1 MDNKN
6 KILISDPIAEQGIE
20 KLKEYFHVDYKPGV
34 TKDELLKI
42 IKDYSGLVVRSETK
56 VTKDIIEEGKNL
68 KVIGRA
74 GVGVD
79 NIDVEYATR
88 KGILVINAPEGNTI
102 SAAEHTFA
110 LILSLSRKIPQA
122 FYSLKSGKWDR
133 KSFIGYEL
141 YGKILGLVGLG
152 RIGSEVAKRA
162 RAFKMKVVAYDPYIS
177 MERAKELE
185 VELLNNL
192 DELLRISD
200 YVSLHLPLNSE
211 TENLIGERELSL
223 MKPSAYLINCARG
236 KLVDEKALYNA
247 LKERKIAGCA
257 LDVFSKEPIEPDN
270 PLLTLDNVV
279 LTPHLGASTQEAQE
293 KVALIVAEEII
304 RYFKGEPVLNA
315 VNLPI
320 IISDEISPYVIL
332 GEKLGKFLAQLTDS
346 YPEELEIQ
354 ICGELSQKLETSLA
368 SAVVKGFL
376 EPILMEP
383 INFIN
388 ALPLAKERK
397 LRIKESRTQDT
408 EIYRSL
414 IKLQLKTE
422 KGLLELTGTVNRGQ
436 ERIVKIQ
443 DYYIDLNLAPY
454 LLIAFHTDRPGIIG
468 KVGTILG
475 KENINI
481 AAMQVGRKELGK
493 EAVMVLIV
501 DNPVSSSV
509 LNELKSV
516 ENIHRVYYV
525 CL

>member
-1 MDNKN
+1 ME
-6 KILISDPIAEQGIE
+6 KILVSDPIAEQGLE
-20 KLKEYFHVDYKPGV
+20 KLKEYFQVDYKPGILRE
-34 TKDELLKI
+34 ELLKI
-42 IKDYSGLVVRSETK
+42 IPEYSGLVVRSETK
-56 VTKDIIEEGKNL
+56 VTKEIIEEGKKL

-102 SAAEHTFA
+102 AAAEHTMA

-122 FYSLKSGKWDR
+122 FYSLKEGKWER
-133 KSFIGYEL
+133 KKFIGHEL
-141 YGKILGLVGLG
+141 YGKTLGLIGLG

-162 RAFKMKVVAYDPYIS
+162 KAFKMKVVAYDPFIPV
-177 MERAKELE
+177 ERAKELE
-185 VELLNNL
+185 VELLNNM
-192 DELLRISD
+192 DELLKISD
-200 YVSLHLPLNSE
+200 YVSLHLPLTPE
-211 TENLIGERELSL
+211 TENLIGERELNL
-223 MKPSAYLINCARG
+223 MKPTSFLINSARG
-236 KLVDEKALYNA
+236 KLVDENALYNA
-247 LKERKIAGCA
+247 LKEGRIAGCA
-257 LDVFSKEPIEPDN
+257 LDVFREEPLSPNN

-304 RYFKGEPVLNA
+304 KYFKGEPVLNA

-320 IISDEISPYVIL
+320 VISEEILPYVKL
-332 GEKLGKFLAQLTDS
+332 GEKLGKFMAQLTDS

-354 ICGELSQKLETSLA
+354 VCGELSQKIETSLA

-376 EPILMEP
+376 EPILMDSV
-383 INFIN
+383 NLIN
-388 ALPLAKERK
+388 ALTLAKERK
-397 LRIKESRTQDT
+397 LRIKEVRTQDT
-408 EIYRSL
+408 EVYRSL

-422 KGLLELTGTVNRGQ
+422 KGVLELSGTVSRGQ

-454 LLIAFHTDRPGIIG
+454 LLIAFHTDKPGIIG
-468 KVGTILG
+468 KVGTVLG
-475 KENINI
+475 KEDINI
-481 AAMQVGRKELGK
+481 AAMQVGRKEIGK

-501 DNPVSSSV
+501 DNPVPPKV
-509 LNELKSV
+509 LNELKSI

>member
-1 MDNKN
+1 MDN

-20 KLKEYFHVDYKPGV
+20 KLKEYFHVDYKPGI

-141 YGKILGLVGLG
+141 YGKTLGLVGLG

-247 LKERKIAGCA
+247 LRERKIAGCA

-397 LRIKESRTQDT
+397 LKIKESRTQDT

-481 AAMQVGRKELGK
+481 AAMQVGRKDLGK

-501 DNPVSSSV
+501 DNPVPSSV